1 MLQNLIDKKL
11 VCFKGSSECQIIFIS
26 LISARIGTTTFST
39 MTLDPVVGMCS
50 ITHAEVHIVLFS
62 CWALFIRS
70 VSYAD
75 CSLSWVSLFW
85 VLWCPGTKC
94 NTIMNNKNYAVAKLN
109 PRGWIGDCCI
119 TMHLLLLPTT
129 QHKLCHN
136 TLRNDT
142 RHINA
147 KLNDIQLQLDS
158 A

>member
-1 MLQNLIDKKL
+1 MPNNLYL
-11 VCFKGSSECQIIFIS
+11 S
-26 LISARIGTTTFST
+26 LISAGTGTTTFNI
-39 MTLDPVVGMCS
+39 MTLYAAIDMFS
-50 ITHAEVHIVLFS
+50 IAHAECHIGLLLH
-62 CWALFIRS
+62 WALFIRS

-94 NTIMNNKNYAVAKLN
+94 NTVMNNKNYAVAKLN